1 MTGLRFIPLLF
12 VFFSCSNSWAERHDK
27 ALAIA
32 SKEGTSDAAA
42 LSGVANTCFA
52 VANVKGKKQ
61 LSVGKLETG
70 GYRLSVVTMGLAL
83 TQSRTVEHAK
93 KNLQNAL
100 AREVQCALSAARGR
114 KLEDATV
121 SLVVPVGGGSREL
134 FRVKATVAALDTLEG
149 WEDLDPTDFDDMQKL
164 WGRFEVVKEDFAD
177 LEVR

>member
-1 MTGLRFIPLLF
+1 MTVLRFLPLLF
-12 VFFSCSNSWAERHDK
+12 VFSCSNFWSERRDK

-32 SKEGTSDAAA
+32 AKEGTSDAAA
-42 LSGVANTCFA
+42 LSGVANTCFT
-52 VANVKGKKQ
+52 VATVKGKRQ
-61 LSVGKLETG
+61 LSVGKLESG
-70 GYRLSVVTMGLAL
+70 GYRLSVVSMGLAL

-121 SLVVPVGGGSREL
+121 SLVVPVGEGVREL
-134 FRVKATVAALDTLEG
+134 YRVKATVAALDRLDG
-149 WEDLDPTDFDDMQKL
+149 WESLDPTDFDDMQKL
-164 WGRFEVVKEDFAD
+164 WSAFEVVKEDFAD